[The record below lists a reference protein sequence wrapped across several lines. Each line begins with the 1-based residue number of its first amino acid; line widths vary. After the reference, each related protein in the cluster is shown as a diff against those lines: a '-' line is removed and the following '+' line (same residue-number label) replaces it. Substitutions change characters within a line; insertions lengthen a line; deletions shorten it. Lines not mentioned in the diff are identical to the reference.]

1 MLLRSLENYSSR
13 LLKESYIKKVA
24 FFQLQVRI
32 YIIKGVASLWV
43 SSMLIKRFSLLI
55 FMFE

>member
-13 LLKESYIKKVA
+13 LLKESYVKKVA

-43 SSMLIKRFSLLI
+43 SSMLIKKFSFLI
-55 FMFE
+55 FMFG